1 MPKISLFVCLYKE
14 RDLLER
20 LLQHAEGCYDDLVV
34 VHDGP
39 EQAVLAEKRRSEI
52 IDEKSEIGGQANENC
67 RFNVGRKNGA

>member
-1 MPKISLFVCLYKE
+1 MTQISLVVCLYKE

-39 EQAVLAEKRRSEI
+39 EEAVPAEDRRPKGGEQPNQ
-52 IDEKSEIGGQANENC
+52 KSAINLQQFPLYKAGLL
-67 RFNVGRKNGA
+67 